1 MIQVSESSD
10 LDAHKIRRLL
20 EKNNIEVYINHK
32 YLLNTT
38 PSITSAGGNCST
50 LLKVKESDYP
60 KARKLL
66 KKYTKKER
74 LIKTNIPLYL
84 EQVKH
89 LDLLIRTKNTGPLN
103 ILAQKID
110 ISQRQI
116 CIQLDF
122 LKCLNAKI
130 KFSKEFN
137 SYCYMKPFE
146 LLFQFSLLSITEEE
160 TVELY
165 CSSEETNKTVI
176 KNKREY
182 IE

>member
-10 LDAHKIRRLL
+10 LDAYKIQRIL

-50 LLKVKESDYP
+50 VLKVKESDFP
-60 KARKLL
+60 KAKKLL
-66 KKYTKKER
+66 KKYHKKER
-74 LIKTNIPLYL
+74 LNKTNIPRYL

-89 LDLLIRTKNTGPLN
+89 LDQLIRNKNTGPLN
-103 ILAQKID
+103 ILSKKID
-110 ISQRQI
+110 VSQRQI
-116 CIQLDF
+116 CTQLHF

-130 KFSKEFN
+130 KFNKESN
-137 SYCYMKPFE
+137 SYCYMEPFE
-146 LLFQFSLLSITEEE
+146 LLFQFSLLSITKEEI
-160 TVELY
+160 VEFY
-165 CSSEETNKTVI
+165 CSSEEKNKTVI
-176 KNKREY
+176 KKKSEY